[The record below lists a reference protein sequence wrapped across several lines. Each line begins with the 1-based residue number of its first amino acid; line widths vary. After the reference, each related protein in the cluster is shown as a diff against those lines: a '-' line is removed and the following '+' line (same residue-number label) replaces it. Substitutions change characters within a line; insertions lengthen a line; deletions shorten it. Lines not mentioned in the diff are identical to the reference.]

1 MTRRIEIREFRRRR
15 ALLLAAIAVVLITVA
30 AGLAWTALGQ
40 GGASGSTAKVGVG
53 SSGDTAAGAMDL
65 GVGDATDGTAAGDFD
80 LASLSPGVAA
90 QMKYLRAHWQDTSS
104 DRFGFLPEN
113 DCVNF
118 TSQSLLARG
127 WETDDEWWYS
137 DDGDPWSHP
146 TAWISSTSFMKYLE
160 EHPER
165 ATALTDA
172 QRDQVKVG
180 DVVQFDWDDSGDR
193 DHTGVVTSVATESDG
208 SITILYSGHTDATW
222 DRSVDWAITEYHP
235 GGVAYY
241 WSIPE

>member
-1 MTRRIEIREFRRRR
+1 MSRHVEIREFRRRR
-15 ALLLAAIAVVLITVA
+15 ALLLAAIAVVLITVG
-30 AGLAWTALGQ
+30 AGLVLTAFGQ
-40 GGASGSTAKVGVG
+40 GGAPAPTTLAI
-53 SSGDTAAGAMDL
+53 SGDTASGASGTEAD
-65 GVGDATDGTAAGDFD
+65 DTAAGDFD
-80 LASLSPGVAA
+80 LASLNPAVAE
-90 QMKYLRAHWQDTSS
+90 QMEYVRAHWQDTSS
-104 DRFGFLPEN
+104 ATFGFLPEN

-127 WETDDEWWYS
+127 WETDDEWWFS

-146 TAWISSTSFMKYLE
+146 TAWISSTSFMEYLE

-193 DHTGVVTSVATESDG
+193 DHTGVVTSVTTELDG
-208 SITILYSGHTDATW
+208 SITIRYAGHTDATL

>member
-1 MTRRIEIREFRRRR
+1 MTRPVEIREFHRRR
-15 ALLLAAIAVVLITVA
+15 ALLLVAIAGVVITIG
-30 AGLAWTALGQ
+30 AGLAVTSLGQ
-40 GGASGSTAKVGVG
+40 SGASGSTTPVAAG
-53 SSGDTAAGAMDL
+53 GDTASGATGAAAD
-65 GVGDATDGTAAGDFD
+65 DSPAGDFD
-80 LASLSPGVAA
+80 LASLSPSVAA
-90 QMKYLRAHWQDTSS
+90 QMEYVRANWQDTSS
-104 DRFGFLPEN
+104 DQFGFLPEN

-146 TAWISSTSFMKYLE
+146 TAWISSTSFMEYLE

-193 DHTGVVTSVATESDG
+193 DHTGVVTSVETEVDG
-208 SITILYSGHTDATW
+208 SITILYAGHTDATW
-222 DRSVDWAITEYHP
+222 DRSVDWAITEDHP

>member
-1 MTRRIEIREFRRRR
+1 MSRHVEIRDFRRRR
-15 ALLLAAIAVVLITVA
+15 AVLLAAIAAVLITVG
-30 AGLAWTALGQ
+30 AGLAVTAFGQ
-40 GGASGSTAKVGVG
+40 GGAPGPTTLAI
-53 SSGDTAAGAMDL
+53 SGDTASGAS
-65 GVGDATDGTAAGDFD
+65 GTEADATDDTAAGDFD
-80 LASLSPGVAA
+80 LASLSPAVAE
-90 QMKYLRAHWQDTSS
+90 QMEYARAHWQDTSS
-104 DRFGFLPEN
+104 DQFGFLPEN

-137 DDGDPWSHP
+137 DDGDPWAHP
-146 TAWISSTSFMKYLE
+146 PAWISSTAFMEYLE

-193 DHTGVVTSVATESDG
+193 DHTGVVTSVKAELDG
-208 SITILYSGHTDATW
+208 SITIRYAGHTEATW

>member
-1 MTRRIEIREFRRRR
+1 MSRPDESRAVPRRR
-15 ALLLAAIAVVLITVA
+15 ALLLGAIGAAVVAVG
-30 AGLAWTALGQ
+30 AGLAWGLGP
-40 GGASGSTAKVGVG
+40 GAAPEAATISDT
-53 SSGDTAAGAMDL
+53 SGDTAVRSTPSAGA
-65 GVGDATDGTAAGDFD
+65 GGAGTGTSPAHFD
-80 LASLSPGVAA
+80 LASLSPAVAD
-90 QMKYLRAHWQDTSS
+90 QLEYVRDNWQSTSS
-104 DRFGFLPEN
+104 EQFGFIDEN

-127 WETDDEWWYS
+127 WQTDDEWWYS
-137 DDGDPWSHP
+137 EDGDPWSHP
-146 TAWISSTSFMKYLE
+146 TAWISSTSFMEYLE

-193 DHTGVVTSVATESDG
+193 DHTGVVTSVETEADG
-208 SITILYSGHTDATW
+208 SITILYAGHTDATW
-222 DRSVDWAITEYHP
+222 DRSVDWAITEHHP

>member
-1 MTRRIEIREFRRRR
+1 MTRPVEIRELRRRR
-15 ALLLAAIAVVLITVA
+15 TLLFAAIAVVLITVG
-30 AGLAWTALGQ
+30 AGLALTALGQ
-40 GGASGSTAKVGVG
+40 GGAADAASKVVSG
-53 SSGDTAAGAMDL
+53 GDTAAGAT
-65 GVGDATDGTAAGDFD
+65 GTEADGTEPGDYD
-80 LASLSPGVAA
+80 MASLTPAVAA
-90 QMKYLRAHWQDTSS
+90 QMEYVRDHWKDTSS
-104 DRFGFLPEN
+104 DQFGFLSEN

-146 TAWISSTSFMKYLE
+146 SAWISSTSFMEYLE

-193 DHTGVVTSVATESDG
+193 DHTGVVTSVETEPDG
-208 SITILYSGHTDATW
+208 SITILYAGHTDATW
-222 DRSVDWAITEYHP
+222 DRSVDWAISEYHP
-235 GGVAYY
+235 GGIAYY

>member
-1 MTRRIEIREFRRRR
+1 MIRPIEMQEFRRRR
-15 ALLLAAIAVVLITVA
+15 ALLLPAIAVVVVTVG
-30 AGLAWTALGQ
+30 AGLAVTALGQ
-40 GGASGSTAKVGVG
+40 GGAPGSAMVGA
-53 SSGDTAAGAMDL
+53 SGDTASGATSPEAD
-65 GVGDATDGTAAGDFD
+65 DATVDTGAGDLD
-80 LASLSPGVAA
+80 LASLSPSVAA
-90 QMKYLRAHWQDTSS
+90 QLKYVRGHWQDTSS
-104 DRFGFLPEN
+104 DQFGYLPEN

-118 TSQSLLARG
+118 ASQSLLARG

-146 TAWISSTSFMKYLE
+146 AAWISSTSFMEYLE

-165 ATALTDA
+165 ATALTDD

-180 DVVQFDWDDSGDR
+180 DIVQFDWDDSGDR
-193 DHTGVVTSVATESDG
+193 DHTGVVTSVTTEPDG
-208 SITILYSGHTDATW
+208 SITILYAGHTDATW
-222 DRSVDWAITEYHP
+222 DRSVDWAITEHHP